1 MTARAAEAE
10 AWIRSIER
18 RTAEVGD
25 GREVLQCKLATL
37 SVSLSVALLLQLE
50 ECAVRCGRCGGW
62 ATLPALL
69 AGAGVC
75 PNRAC
80 GRPLEAFRS
89 PQQQPQQLL
98 GGRR

>member
-1 MTARAAEAE
+1 MGEKCCSA
-10 AWIRSIER
+10 S
-18 RTAEVGD
+18 G
-25 GREVLQCKLATL
+25 L
-37 SVSLSVALLLQLE
+37 SLPLSHSVALLLQLE

-80 GRPLEAFRS
+80 GRPLEAFRP
-89 PQQQPQQLL
+89 PQQQLQQPL